1 VEVSMALSKTNFV
14 QTFEDEFST
23 FSWNSGSD
31 TSATPNNTADGAW
44 ATRYWWGSGD
54 RWLSGN
60 NELQYYA
67 DPSTALVKQYSWM
80 NPFSHSTEADGEGD
94 SSALTITGRPSV
106 GTYNGAGYDVT
117 SLTQGQPYVSG
128 LITTEGTFS
137 QQYGYFEM
145 RADIPA
151 GKGLWPAFWMLK
163 QNPHE
168 WPPEIDIMEAIGHET
183 DRYYVNTH
191 SNSPGHG
198 TVIQVPSQPFSGFH
212 TYGVKWEPDK
222 ITWYFDGVEVG
233 SRATPSDMHTP
244 MYLLANLAVG
254 GNWPGSPDNTTPFP
268 AEMKI
273 DYIRAYA
280 IPLNLTGTRRSDS
293 LTGGAANDTLKG
305 GAGND
310 NLNGKGGND
319 TLIAQGGADT
329 VTGEAGAD
337 VFVFELASD
346 STPRSKD
353 TITDFLSGTDIIDL
367 GLIDA
372 NTKVSGDQGF
382 TFIGS
387 NGFSGQAGQLRFAS
401 GVLSGDVNGDR
412 AADFEVALTGVS
424 SLQFIQDGHQDI
436 IL

>member
-1 VEVSMALSKTNFV
+1 
-14 QTFEDEFST
+14 
-23 FSWNSGSD
+23 
-31 TSATPNNTADGAW
+31 
-44 ATRYWWGSGD
+44 
-54 RWLSGN
+54 
-60 NELQYYA
+60 
-67 DPSTALVKQYSWM
+67 M
-80 NPFSHSTEADGEGD
+80 NPFSISTTADGEGD
-94 SSALTITGRPSV
+94 SSALTITARPSV
-106 GTYNGAGYDVT
+106 GTYNGEAYNVT

-151 GKGLWPAFWMLK
+151 GRGLWPAFWMLK

-198 TVIQVPSQPFSGFH
+198 SGIQVPSTPFEGFH

-254 GNWPGSPDNTTPFP
+254 GNWPGSPDSTTPFP
-268 AEMKI
+268 AGMGI
-273 DYIRAYA
+273 DYIKAYA
-280 IPLNLTGTRRSDS
+280 VPLNLVGTRRSDT
-293 LTGGAANDTLKG
+293 LTGGAAGDKLDG

-310 NLNGKGGND
+310 NLNGGKGSD
-319 TLIAQGGADT
+319 RFVGG
-329 VTGEAGAD
+329 AGAD
-337 VFVFELASD
+337 ILTGGDDQAEDVFVYQTVSD
-346 STPRSKD
+346 SSPRSKD
-353 TITDFLSGTDIIDL
+353 TIADFRPGIDVIDL
-367 GLIDA
+367 SAIDA
-372 NTKVSGDQGF
+372 DTRSSAPGDQAF

-387 NGFSGQAGQLRFAS
+387 NAFTGAGQLRFAS
-401 GVLSGDVNGDR
+401 GILSGDVNGDK
-412 AADFEVALTGVS
+412 AADFAIALTNVS
-424 SLQFIQDGHQDI
+424 SLQFILDGHQDI
-436 IL
+436 LL